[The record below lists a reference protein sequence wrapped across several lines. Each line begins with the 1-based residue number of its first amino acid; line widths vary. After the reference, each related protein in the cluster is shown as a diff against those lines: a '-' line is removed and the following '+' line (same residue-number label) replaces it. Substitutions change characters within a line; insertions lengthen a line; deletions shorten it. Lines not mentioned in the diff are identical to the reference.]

1 MKAYR
6 NTKEMTKKEALG
18 RRFSLV
24 GLLILFVGMIASF
37 VPTWYPPGAVAPNA
51 VIGFF
56 QQYWAIASFIALP
69 AGFLCASIGSYF
81 INRFARRRWPGS
93 KAVERPD
100 EVLERSMKGFDDK
113 YLYFVHSL
121 PATYLLAGPC
131 GVILFAV
138 RSDRTQVT
146 VQGDRWREKF
156 SLGRF
161 FTIFAREGV
170 GNPPRE
176 LEEQAKK
183 IKALL
188 ASATPKTEEGASTVN
203 LASATPKTEEGAST
217 VNLAS
222 VPVEGAA
229 VFLNDS
235 TQVTVES
242 ATIPVLRVDQV
253 KEYIRRKTR
262 EVKLSGA
269 TVRALH
275 EVLRAHSTY
284 QEA

>member
-18 RRFSLV
+18 RRFSLT
-24 GLLILFVGMIASF
+24 GLLILFIGMIASF
-37 VPTWYPPGAVAPNA
+37 VPTWYPPGTTPPNA
-51 VIGFF
+51 VIGFA
-56 QQYWAIASFIALP
+56 QQYWALASFIALP
-69 AGFLCASIGSYF
+69 AGFICASIGSYF

-113 YLYFVHSL
+113 YVYFVHSL
-121 PATYLLAGPC
+121 PAAYLLAGPC
-131 GVILFAV
+131 GVLLFAI

-176 LEEQAKK
+176 LAEQGEK
-183 IKALL
+183 IRALL
-188 ASATPKTEEGASTVN
+188 ANATVPAVEGASPVN
-203 LASATPKTEEGAST
+203 LATVPIEGA
-217 VNLAS
+217 V
-222 VPVEGAA
+222 
-229 VFLNDS
+229 VFLNDA
-235 TQVTVES
+235 TQVTIDG
-242 ATIPVLRVDQV
+242 ATVPVLRVDQV

-262 EVKLSGA
+262 EVRLSTP

-275 EVLRAHSTY
+275 EVLRAQSTH
-284 QEA
+284 QETASS

>member
-1 MKAYR
+1 MRAYR

-24 GLLILFVGMIASF
+24 GLLILFIGMIASF

-100 EVLERSMKGFDDK
+100 EVLERGMKGFDDK
-113 YLYFVHSL
+113 YVYFVHSL

-146 VQGDRWREKF
+146 VHGERWREKF
-156 SLGRF
+156 SLRRF

-176 LEEQAKK
+176 LEDQAKK
-183 IKALL
+183 IKTIL
-188 ASATPKTEEGASTVN
+188 ANATPKTEEGASTVN
-203 LASATPKTEEGAST
+203 LAT
-217 VNLAS
+217 

-229 VFLNDS
+229 VFLNEATQLDLDS
-235 TQVTVES
+235 P
-242 ATIPVLRVDQV
+242 TIPVLRVDQV

-269 TVRALH
+269 TVRALN
-275 EVLRAHSTY
+275 ETLRANSNY
-284 QEA
+284 QEV

>member
-6 NTKEMTKKEALG
+6 NTKEMQRKEAMG

-37 VPTWYPPGAVAPNA
+37 IPNWYPPGAPTPNA
-51 VIGFF
+51 AAAFL
-56 QQYWAIASFIALP
+56 QQYWALASFIALP

-93 KAVERPD
+93 KTAARPD

-113 YLYFVHSL
+113 YAYFVHSL

-131 GVILFAV
+131 GVLLFAV

-161 FTIFAREGV
+161 FTIFAREGL

-176 LEEQAKK
+176 LEEQSKK
-183 IKALL
+183 IRALL
-188 ASATPKTEEGASTVN
+188 ESAQPKVDGEAGNVSLATV
-203 LASATPKTEEGAST
+203 PIDC
-217 VNLAS
+217 
-222 VPVEGAA
+222 AA

-235 TQVTVES
+235 TQVE
-242 ATIPVLRVDQV
+242 ADGPTIPVLRTDQV
-253 KEYIRRKTR
+253 KEYVRRKTR
-262 EVKLSGA
+262 EVKLSNP
-269 TVRALH
+269 TIRALH
-275 EVLRAHSTY
+275 EALREKGTY

>member
-6 NTKEMTKKEALG
+6 NTKEMNRKEALG
-18 RRFSLV
+18 RRFSLT
-24 GLLILFVGMIASF
+24 GLLILFIGMIASF
-37 VPTWYPPGAVAPNA
+37 VPTWYPPGSTPPNA
-51 VIGFF
+51 VLAFA
-56 QQYWAIASFIALP
+56 QQYWALASFIALP

-100 EVLERSMKGFDDK
+100 EVLERGMKGFDDK
-113 YLYFVHSL
+113 YVYFVHSL

-131 GVILFAV
+131 GVLLFAV

-146 VQGDRWREKF
+146 VKGDRWREKF

-176 LEEQAKK
+176 LAEQTAK

-188 ASATPKTEEGASTVN
+188 ADASVQTVEGASPVN
-203 LASATPKTEEGAST
+203 LAT
-217 VNLAS
+217 V
-222 VPVEGAA
+222 PIEGAA
-229 VFLNDS
+229 VFLNEATKVD
-235 TQVTVES
+235 VEG
-242 ATIPVLRVDQV
+242 ATIPVLRLDQV

-262 EVKLSGA
+262 EVRLSTP

-275 EVLRAHSTY
+275 EVLHEHSKH